1 MSAAMVDR
9 NPEYPSADY
18 SRSMYDSRPQ
28 NDYGRPSYDY
38 SRPTYDSYQQ
48 PGDYNRSSYDP
59 PRAQERYDQ
68 PSQYQRA
75 PDPPVITSGIVS
87 LSDEKAKE
95 RKHLIQMEM
104 RKEYEDHIRRQKPV
118 YYTTGAPEQGL
129 PIGNYGQTRK
139 VLNDERH
146 RDYNKFIKEKE
157 EQVNRHRD
165 EVLQQ
170 RQASPPRQ
178 PQTEMYDHNQMSQTL
193 REERRKEYNDYLKQ
207 KEILEHENAHRPVT
221 PPGGLAIGG
230 YDVYRNQLKA
240 DRVREY
246 RESLLKQQNEQWLQR
261 AKEFELDTSPS
272 HEGHLDSERPLV
284 GSPRNVIID
293 YKKLKEELKAER
305 KNDYNR
311 LLEQKEVNG
320 TPRAPPT
327 PPVGLNI
334 PTEAERHRIAELKK
348 KQYREELLRQQKEQI
363 LNRAQH
369 QLEIPVIDR
378 RQAISDPPPPL
389 DLSQDRPPSGRW
401 DPDSYRQPNFG
412 AVKRVTSPPH
422 QANIGHDDYGSY
434 RRQTEHEVRNKE
446 YNEFLAKKQNLED
459 ERRQK
464 LVEQRRQAPA
474 PIIKGDYYSSEQY
487 DHKRQALRDQQH
499 REYQNYL
506 KSDDLLNPM
515 WKGNITSLPMVESEL
530 RYNEF
535 RKMQEKQRNRDYNFH
550 LKHEQQS
557 KRAPTP
563 DYLQGLPLSQR
574 QYDNMR
580 KMQEKQRNQEYN
592 QLLAKKGFDRH
603 QPPETNRRPELGM
616 RSEFQDQFQD
626 PLANRSTH
634 SSEMEQ
640 YMSRVDNQAR
650 FNLNSHIQIAP
661 QAVSSDYARTHSGK
675 LQSYGLMTETHDQ
688 FRSPTIKRQEML
700 DQQEPAGRQS
710 QRNVPLGSLITG
722 DRVDYPSSAN
732 VKFNNER
739 RREYNE
745 YIKPQDLKN
754 IHRKREEAISKIESE
769 GIDLDKV
776 RIFPQGEY
784 QDKHK
789 QLQEE
794 WRKNFRDFAAKKHEI
809 VKKELEERE
818 QELAKY
824 YRKEIDNPHILPV
837 GEYKD
842 KQKLFQQQW
851 REECRDYYS
860 GHPVVQK
867 SKEIWKEDEPV
878 HTIPQSG
885 EYKGRRERL
894 NNALREEFKE
904 YLSQKTPPK
913 ERLKVFGQQGAVL
926 FDPLY
931 NKDTKNRVRE
941 ERSKDFQ
948 DFLEK
953 QEAERYRKQDNTR
966 SENRIGFMSQLGKPV
981 EEIRER
987 LAKERHEDYN
997 KYLQSKYNSQSQQRP
1012 LERPKW
1018 VDPKIMED
1026 NWQKEAG
1033 GSRSNSR
1040 PPSNKPVQTPTYEEM
1055 LQRKR
1060 REEASYRR
1068 YDDPEYSRSGDPGR
1082 RPMP

>member
-9 NPEYPSADY
+9 NADYPSADY
-18 SRSMYDSRPQ
+18 GRPMYDSRPQ
-28 NDYGRPSYDY
+28 NDYGHPSYDY
-38 SRPTYDSYQQ
+38 NRPTYDSYQQ

-104 RKEYEDHIRRQKPV
+104 RKEYEDHMRRQKPV
-118 YYTTGAPEQGL
+118 YYTTGGPEQGL

-139 VLNDERH
+139 ILNDERH
-146 RDYNKFIKEKE
+146 RDYNKFMKEKE
-157 EQVNRHRD
+157 EQASRHRD
-165 EVLQQ
+165 EMLQQ
-170 RQASPPRQ
+170 RQVSPPRQ
-178 PQTEMYDHNQMSQTL
+178 PQAEMYDHNQMSQTL
-193 REERRKEYNDYLKQ
+193 REERKKEYNDYL
-207 KEILEHENAHRPVT
+207 ENPRQRPSRD
-221 PPGGLAIGG
+221 G
-230 YDVYRNQLKA
+230 
-240 DRVREY
+240 
-246 RESLLKQQNEQWLQR
+246 
-261 AKEFELDTSPS
+261 
-272 HEGHLDSERPLV
+272 RPL
-284 GSPRNVIID
+284 GTPS
-293 YKKLKEELKAER
+293 
-305 KNDYNR
+305 
-311 LLEQKEVNG
+311 QKEVNG

-378 RQAISDPPPPL
+378 RQANSDPPPPL
-389 DLSQDRPPSGRW
+389 DLSQAQDRPPSGRW
-401 DPDSYRQPNFG
+401 DPDSYRQSNFG

-446 YNEFLAKKQNLED
+446 YNEFLAKKQHMED
-459 ERRQK
+459 EKRMK

-506 KSDDLLNPM
+506 KSQPATPPEAY
-515 WKGNITSLPMVESEL
+515 GLPIGQQHYIPKQKWME
-530 RYNEF
+530 R
-535 RKMQEKQRNRDYNFH
+535 QRNMEYNQLLRKQH
-550 LKHEQQS
+550 DQNS

-616 RSEFQDQFQD
+616 RSEFQDQ
-626 PLANRSTH
+626 
-634 SSEMEQ
+634 
-640 YMSRVDNQAR
+640 
-650 FNLNSHIQIAP
+650 
-661 QAVSSDYARTHSGK
+661 
-675 LQSYGLMTETHDQ
+675 
-688 FRSPTIKRQEML
+688 
-700 DQQEPAGRQS
+700 EPAGRQS
-710 QRNVPLGSLITG
+710 QRNVPVGSLITG

-754 IHRKREEAISKIESE
+754 IHRKREEAISKIESD

-784 QDKHK
+784 QDKQK

-818 QELAKY
+818 REIAKY
-824 YRKEIDNPHILPV
+824 YQKEIDNPHILPV

-842 KQKLFQQQW
+842 RQKVLQRQW

-904 YLSQKTPPK
+904 YQSQKPPPK
-913 ERLKVFGQQGAVL
+913 ERVKVFGQQGAVL

-931 NKDTKNRVRE
+931 NKDTKDRVRE

-948 DFLEK
+948 EFLEQK
-953 QEAERYRKQDNTR
+953 QEADRYRRQDNNR

>member
-18 SRSMYDSRPQ
+18 GRSMYDSRPQ

-38 SRPTYDSYQQ
+38 NRPTYDSYQQ

-157 EQVNRHRD
+157 EQANRHRD

-246 RESLLKQQNEQWLQR
+246 RESLLK
-261 AKEFELDTSPS
+261 
-272 HEGHLDSERPLV
+272 
-284 GSPRNVIID
+284 
-293 YKKLKEELKAER
+293 
-305 KNDYNR
+305 
-311 LLEQKEVNG
+311 KEVNG

-446 YNEFLAKKQNLED
+446 YNEFLAKKQHLED

-464 LVEQRRQAPA
+464 LVEQRQQAPA

-506 KSDDLLNPM
+506 KSQPATPPEAY
-515 WKGNITSLPMVESEL
+515 GLPIGQQHYIPKQKWME
-530 RYNEF
+530 R
-535 RKMQEKQRNRDYNFH
+535 QRNMEYNQL
-550 LKHEQQS
+550 LKKQHEQQS

-626 PLANRSTH
+626 PLANRSTR

-675 LQSYGLMTETHDQ
+675 LQSYGLMTETQDQ

-700 DQQEPAGRQS
+700 DQEPAGRQS

-754 IHRKREEAISKIESE
+754 IHRKREEAISKIESD

-997 KYLQSKYNSQSQQRP
+997 KYLQSKYNSKSQQRP

-1018 VDPKIMED
+1018 VDPNIMED

>member
-9 NPEYPSADY
+9 NADYPSADY
-18 SRSMYDSRPQ
+18 GRPMYDSRPQ
-28 NDYGRPSYDY
+28 NDYGHPSYDY
-38 SRPTYDSYQQ
+38 NRPTYDSYQQ

-104 RKEYEDHIRRQKPV
+104 RKEYEDHMRRQKPV
-118 YYTTGAPEQGL
+118 YYTTGGPEQGL

-139 VLNDERH
+139 ILNDERH
-146 RDYNKFIKEKE
+146 RDYNKFMKEKE
-157 EQVNRHRD
+157 EQASRHRD
-165 EVLQQ
+165 EMLQQ
-170 RQASPPRQ
+170 RQVSPPRQ
-178 PQTEMYDHNQMSQTL
+178 PQAEMYDHNQMSQTL
-193 REERRKEYNDYLKQ
+193 REERKKEYNDYL
-207 KEILEHENAHRPVT
+207 ENPRQRPSRD
-221 PPGGLAIGG
+221 G
-230 YDVYRNQLKA
+230 
-240 DRVREY
+240 
-246 RESLLKQQNEQWLQR
+246 
-261 AKEFELDTSPS
+261 
-272 HEGHLDSERPLV
+272 RPL
-284 GSPRNVIID
+284 
-293 YKKLKEELKAER
+293 
-305 KNDYNR
+305 
-311 LLEQKEVNG
+311 G
-320 TPRAPPT
+320 TPS
-327 PPVGLNI
+327 
-334 PTEAERHRIAELKK
+334 
-348 KQYREELLRQQKEQI
+348 QQQKEQI

-378 RQAISDPPPPL
+378 RQANSDPPPPL
-389 DLSQDRPPSGRW
+389 DLSQAQDRPPSGRW
-401 DPDSYRQPNFG
+401 DPDSYRQSNFG

-446 YNEFLAKKQNLED
+446 YNEFLAKKQHMED
-459 ERRQK
+459 EKRMK

-506 KSDDLLNPM
+506 KSQPATPPEAY
-515 WKGNITSLPMVESEL
+515 GLPIGQQHYIPKQKWME
-530 RYNEF
+530 R
-535 RKMQEKQRNRDYNFH
+535 QRNMEYNQLLRKQH
-550 LKHEQQS
+550 DQNS

-616 RSEFQDQFQD
+616 RSEFQDQ
-626 PLANRSTH
+626 
-634 SSEMEQ
+634 
-640 YMSRVDNQAR
+640 
-650 FNLNSHIQIAP
+650 
-661 QAVSSDYARTHSGK
+661 
-675 LQSYGLMTETHDQ
+675 
-688 FRSPTIKRQEML
+688 
-700 DQQEPAGRQS
+700 EPAGRQS
-710 QRNVPLGSLITG
+710 QRNVPVGSLITG

-754 IHRKREEAISKIESE
+754 IHRKREEAISKIESD

-784 QDKHK
+784 QDKQK

-818 QELAKY
+818 REIAKY
-824 YRKEIDNPHILPV
+824 YQKEIDNPHILPV

-842 KQKLFQQQW
+842 RQKVLQRQW

-904 YLSQKTPPK
+904 YQSQKPPPK
-913 ERLKVFGQQGAVL
+913 ERVKVFGQQGAVL

-931 NKDTKNRVRE
+931 NKDTKDRVRE

-948 DFLEK
+948 EFLEQK
-953 QEAERYRKQDNTR
+953 QEADRYRRQDNNR

>member
-9 NPEYPSADY
+9 NADYPSADY
-18 SRSMYDSRPQ
+18 GRPMYDSRPQ
-28 NDYGRPSYDY
+28 NDYGHPSYDY
-38 SRPTYDSYQQ
+38 NRPTYDSYQQ

-104 RKEYEDHIRRQKPV
+104 RKEYEDHMRRQKPV
-118 YYTTGAPEQGL
+118 YYTTGGPEQGL

-139 VLNDERH
+139 ILNDERH
-146 RDYNKFIKEKE
+146 RDYNKFMKEKE
-157 EQVNRHRD
+157 EQASRHRD
-165 EVLQQ
+165 EMLQQ
-170 RQASPPRQ
+170 RQVSPPRQ
-178 PQTEMYDHNQMSQTL
+178 PQAEMYDHNQMSQTL
-193 REERRKEYNDYLKQ
+193 REERKKEYNDYLKQ

-240 DRVREY
+240 DRKREY

-261 AKEFELDTSPS
+261 AKELELDTSPS
-272 HEGHLDSERPLV
+272 HEGHLDTERPLV

-293 YKKLKEELKAER
+293 YKKLKEELSAER

-378 RQAISDPPPPL
+378 RQANSDPPPPL
-389 DLSQDRPPSGRW
+389 DLSQAQDRPPSGRW
-401 DPDSYRQPNFG
+401 DPDSYRQSNFG

-446 YNEFLAKKQNLED
+446 YNEFLAKKQHMED
-459 ERRQK
+459 EKRMK

-506 KSDDLLNPM
+506 KSQPATPPEAY
-515 WKGNITSLPMVESEL
+515 GLPIGQQHYIPKQKWME
-530 RYNEF
+530 R
-535 RKMQEKQRNRDYNFH
+535 QRNMEYNQLLRKQH
-550 LKHEQQS
+550 DQNS

-626 PLANRSTH
+626 PLANRGTR

-661 QAVSSDYARTHSGK
+661 QAVSSDYTRTHSGK
-675 LQSYGLMTETHDQ
+675 LQSYGLTTETHDQ
-688 FRSPTIKRQEML
+688 Q
-700 DQQEPAGRQS
+700 
-710 QRNVPLGSLITG
+710 
-722 DRVDYPSSAN
+722 
-732 VKFNNER
+732 
-739 RREYNE
+739 
-745 YIKPQDLKN
+745 
-754 IHRKREEAISKIESE
+754 
-769 GIDLDKV
+769 
-776 RIFPQGEY
+776 
-784 QDKHK
+784 
-789 QLQEE
+789 
-794 WRKNFRDFAAKKHEI
+794 
-809 VKKELEERE
+809 
-818 QELAKY
+818 
-824 YRKEIDNPHILPV
+824 
-837 GEYKD
+837 
-842 KQKLFQQQW
+842 
-851 REECRDYYS
+851 
-860 GHPVVQK
+860 
-867 SKEIWKEDEPV
+867 
-878 HTIPQSG
+878 
-885 EYKGRRERL
+885 
-894 NNALREEFKE
+894 
-904 YLSQKTPPK
+904 
-913 ERLKVFGQQGAVL
+913 
-926 FDPLY
+926 
-931 NKDTKNRVRE
+931 
-941 ERSKDFQ
+941 
-948 DFLEK
+948 K
-953 QEAERYRKQDNTR
+953 QEADRYRRQDNNR

>member
-9 NPEYPSADY
+9 NADYPSADY
-18 SRSMYDSRPQ
+18 GRPMYDSRPQ
-28 NDYGRPSYDY
+28 NDYGHPSYDY
-38 SRPTYDSYQQ
+38 NRPTYDSYQQ

-104 RKEYEDHIRRQKPV
+104 RKEYEDHMRRQKPV
-118 YYTTGAPEQGL
+118 YYTTGGPEQGL

-139 VLNDERH
+139 ILNDERH
-146 RDYNKFIKEKE
+146 RDYNKFMKEKE
-157 EQVNRHRD
+157 EQASRHRD
-165 EVLQQ
+165 EMLQQ
-170 RQASPPRQ
+170 RQVSPPRQ
-178 PQTEMYDHNQMSQTL
+178 PQAEMYDHNQMSQTL
-193 REERRKEYNDYLKQ
+193 REERKKEYNDYL
-207 KEILEHENAHRPVT
+207 
-221 PPGGLAIGG
+221 
-230 YDVYRNQLKA
+230 
-240 DRVREY
+240 
-246 RESLLKQQNEQWLQR
+246 
-261 AKEFELDTSPS
+261 
-272 HEGHLDSERPLV
+272 
-284 GSPRNVIID
+284 
-293 YKKLKEELKAER
+293 
-305 KNDYNR
+305 
-311 LLEQKEVNG
+311 KEVNG

-378 RQAISDPPPPL
+378 RQANSDPPPPL
-389 DLSQDRPPSGRW
+389 DLSQAQDRPPSGRW
-401 DPDSYRQPNFG
+401 DPDSYRQSNFG

-446 YNEFLAKKQNLED
+446 YNEFLAKKQHMED
-459 ERRQK
+459 EKRMK

-506 KSDDLLNPM
+506 KSQPATPPEAY
-515 WKGNITSLPMVESEL
+515 GLPIGQQHYIPKQKWME
-530 RYNEF
+530 R
-535 RKMQEKQRNRDYNFH
+535 QRNMEYNQLLRKQH
-550 LKHEQQS
+550 DQNS

-616 RSEFQDQFQD
+616 RSEFQDQ
-626 PLANRSTH
+626 
-634 SSEMEQ
+634 
-640 YMSRVDNQAR
+640 
-650 FNLNSHIQIAP
+650 
-661 QAVSSDYARTHSGK
+661 
-675 LQSYGLMTETHDQ
+675 
-688 FRSPTIKRQEML
+688 
-700 DQQEPAGRQS
+700 EPAGRQS
-710 QRNVPLGSLITG
+710 QRNVPVGSLITG

-754 IHRKREEAISKIESE
+754 IHRKREEAISKIESD

-784 QDKHK
+784 QDKQK

-818 QELAKY
+818 REIAKY
-824 YRKEIDNPHILPV
+824 YQKEIDNPHILPV

-842 KQKLFQQQW
+842 RQKVLQRQW

-904 YLSQKTPPK
+904 YQSQKPPPK
-913 ERLKVFGQQGAVL
+913 ERVKVFGQQGAVL

-931 NKDTKNRVRE
+931 NKDTKDRVRE

-948 DFLEK
+948 EFLEQK
-953 QEAERYRKQDNTR
+953 QEADRYRRQDNNR

>member
-9 NPEYPSADY
+9 NADYPSADY
-18 SRSMYDSRPQ
+18 GRPMYDSRPQ
-28 NDYGRPSYDY
+28 NDYGHPSYDY
-38 SRPTYDSYQQ
+38 NRPTYDSYQQ

-104 RKEYEDHIRRQKPV
+104 RKEYEDHMRRQKPV
-118 YYTTGAPEQGL
+118 YYTTGGPEQGL

-139 VLNDERH
+139 ILNDERH
-146 RDYNKFIKEKE
+146 RDYNKFMKEKE
-157 EQVNRHRD
+157 EQASRHRD
-165 EVLQQ
+165 EMLQQ
-170 RQASPPRQ
+170 RQVSPPRQ
-178 PQTEMYDHNQMSQTL
+178 PQAEMYDHNQMSQTL
-193 REERRKEYNDYLKQ
+193 REERKKEYNDYLKQ

-240 DRVREY
+240 DRKREY

-261 AKEFELDTSPS
+261 AKELELDTSPS
-272 HEGHLDSERPLV
+272 HEGHLDTERPLV

-293 YKKLKEELKAER
+293 YKKLKEELSAER

-378 RQAISDPPPPL
+378 RQANSDPPPPL
-389 DLSQDRPPSGRW
+389 DLSQAQDRPPSGRW
-401 DPDSYRQPNFG
+401 DPDSYRQSNFG

-446 YNEFLAKKQNLED
+446 YNEFLAKKQHMED
-459 ERRQK
+459 EKRMK

-506 KSDDLLNPM
+506 KSQPATPPEAY
-515 WKGNITSLPMVESEL
+515 GLPIGQQHYIPKQKWME
-530 RYNEF
+530 R
-535 RKMQEKQRNRDYNFH
+535 QRNMEYNQLLRKQH
-550 LKHEQQS
+550 DQNS

-616 RSEFQDQFQD
+616 RSEFQDQ
-626 PLANRSTH
+626 
-634 SSEMEQ
+634 
-640 YMSRVDNQAR
+640 
-650 FNLNSHIQIAP
+650 
-661 QAVSSDYARTHSGK
+661 
-675 LQSYGLMTETHDQ
+675 
-688 FRSPTIKRQEML
+688 
-700 DQQEPAGRQS
+700 EPAGRQS
-710 QRNVPLGSLITG
+710 QRNVPVGSLITG

-745 YIKPQDLKN
+745 YIKKP
-754 IHRKREEAISKIESE
+754 
-769 GIDLDKV
+769 
-776 RIFPQGEY
+776 
-784 QDKHK
+784 
-789 QLQEE
+789 
-794 WRKNFRDFAAKKHEI
+794 
-809 VKKELEERE
+809 
-818 QELAKY
+818 
-824 YRKEIDNPHILPV
+824 
-837 GEYKD
+837 
-842 KQKLFQQQW
+842 
-851 REECRDYYS
+851 
-860 GHPVVQK
+860 
-867 SKEIWKEDEPV
+867 
-878 HTIPQSG
+878 
-885 EYKGRRERL
+885 
-894 NNALREEFKE
+894 
-904 YLSQKTPPK
+904 PPK
-913 ERLKVFGQQGAVL
+913 ERVKVFGQQGAVL

-931 NKDTKNRVRE
+931 NKDTKDRVRE

-948 DFLEK
+948 EFLEQK
-953 QEAERYRKQDNTR
+953 QEADRYRRQDNNR

>member
-9 NPEYPSADY
+9 NADYPSADY
-18 SRSMYDSRPQ
+18 GRPMYDSRPQ
-28 NDYGRPSYDY
+28 NDYGHPSYDY
-38 SRPTYDSYQQ
+38 NRPTYDSYQQ

-104 RKEYEDHIRRQKPV
+104 RKEYEDHMRRQKPV
-118 YYTTGAPEQGL
+118 YYTTGGPEQGL

-139 VLNDERH
+139 ILNDERH
-146 RDYNKFIKEKE
+146 RDYNKFMKEKE
-157 EQVNRHRD
+157 EQASRHRD
-165 EVLQQ
+165 EMLQQ
-170 RQASPPRQ
+170 RQVSPPRQ
-178 PQTEMYDHNQMSQTL
+178 PQAEMYDHNQMSQTL
-193 REERRKEYNDYLKQ
+193 REERKKEYNDYLKQ

-240 DRVREY
+240 DRKREY

-261 AKEFELDTSPS
+261 AKELELDTSPS
-272 HEGHLDSERPLV
+272 HEGHLDTERPLV

-293 YKKLKEELKAER
+293 YKKLKEELSAER

-378 RQAISDPPPPL
+378 RQANSDPPPPL
-389 DLSQDRPPSGRW
+389 DLSQAQDRPPSGRW
-401 DPDSYRQPNFG
+401 DPDSYRQSNFG

-446 YNEFLAKKQNLED
+446 YNEFLAKKQHMED
-459 ERRQK
+459 EKRMK

-506 KSDDLLNPM
+506 KSQPATPPEAY
-515 WKGNITSLPMVESEL
+515 GLPIGQQHYIPKQKWME
-530 RYNEF
+530 R
-535 RKMQEKQRNRDYNFH
+535 QRNMEYNQLLRKQH
-550 LKHEQQS
+550 DQNS

-616 RSEFQDQFQD
+616 RSEFQDQ
-626 PLANRSTH
+626 
-634 SSEMEQ
+634 
-640 YMSRVDNQAR
+640 
-650 FNLNSHIQIAP
+650 
-661 QAVSSDYARTHSGK
+661 
-675 LQSYGLMTETHDQ
+675 
-688 FRSPTIKRQEML
+688 
-700 DQQEPAGRQS
+700 
-710 QRNVPLGSLITG
+710 
-722 DRVDYPSSAN
+722 
-732 VKFNNER
+732 
-739 RREYNE
+739 
-745 YIKPQDLKN
+745 
-754 IHRKREEAISKIESE
+754 
-769 GIDLDKV
+769 
-776 RIFPQGEY
+776 
-784 QDKHK
+784 
-789 QLQEE
+789 
-794 WRKNFRDFAAKKHEI
+794 
-809 VKKELEERE
+809 
-818 QELAKY
+818 
-824 YRKEIDNPHILPV
+824 
-837 GEYKD
+837 
-842 KQKLFQQQW
+842 
-851 REECRDYYS
+851 
-860 GHPVVQK
+860 HPVVQK

-904 YLSQKTPPK
+904 YQSQKPPPK
-913 ERLKVFGQQGAVL
+913 ERVKVFGQQGAVL

-931 NKDTKNRVRE
+931 NKDTKDRVRE

-948 DFLEK
+948 EFLEQK
-953 QEAERYRKQDNTR
+953 QEADRYRRQDNNR

>member
-9 NPEYPSADY
+9 NADYPSADY
-18 SRSMYDSRPQ
+18 GRPMYDSRPQ
-28 NDYGRPSYDY
+28 NDYGHPSYDY
-38 SRPTYDSYQQ
+38 NRPTYDSYQQ

-104 RKEYEDHIRRQKPV
+104 RKEYEDHMRRQKPV
-118 YYTTGAPEQGL
+118 YYTTGGPEQGL

-139 VLNDERH
+139 ILNDERH
-146 RDYNKFIKEKE
+146 RDYNKFMKEKE
-157 EQVNRHRD
+157 EQASRHRD
-165 EVLQQ
+165 EMLQQ
-170 RQASPPRQ
+170 RQVSPPRQ
-178 PQTEMYDHNQMSQTL
+178 PQAEMYDHNQMSQTL
-193 REERRKEYNDYLKQ
+193 REERKKEYNDYL
-207 KEILEHENAHRPVT
+207 
-221 PPGGLAIGG
+221 
-230 YDVYRNQLKA
+230 
-240 DRVREY
+240 
-246 RESLLKQQNEQWLQR
+246 
-261 AKEFELDTSPS
+261 
-272 HEGHLDSERPLV
+272 
-284 GSPRNVIID
+284 
-293 YKKLKEELKAER
+293 
-305 KNDYNR
+305 
-311 LLEQKEVNG
+311 
-320 TPRAPPT
+320 
-327 PPVGLNI
+327 
-334 PTEAERHRIAELKK
+334 
-348 KQYREELLRQQKEQI
+348 QQKEQI

-378 RQAISDPPPPL
+378 RQANSDPPPPL
-389 DLSQDRPPSGRW
+389 DLSQAQDRPPSGRW
-401 DPDSYRQPNFG
+401 DPDSYRQSNFG

-446 YNEFLAKKQNLED
+446 YNEFLAKKQHMED
-459 ERRQK
+459 EKRMK

-506 KSDDLLNPM
+506 KSQPATPPEAY
-515 WKGNITSLPMVESEL
+515 GLPIGQQHYIPKQKWME
-530 RYNEF
+530 R
-535 RKMQEKQRNRDYNFH
+535 QRNMEYNQLLRKQH
-550 LKHEQQS
+550 DQNS

-616 RSEFQDQFQD
+616 RSEFQDQ
-626 PLANRSTH
+626 
-634 SSEMEQ
+634 
-640 YMSRVDNQAR
+640 
-650 FNLNSHIQIAP
+650 
-661 QAVSSDYARTHSGK
+661 
-675 LQSYGLMTETHDQ
+675 
-688 FRSPTIKRQEML
+688 
-700 DQQEPAGRQS
+700 EPAGRQS
-710 QRNVPLGSLITG
+710 QRNVPVGSLITG

-754 IHRKREEAISKIESE
+754 IHRKREEAISKIESD

-784 QDKHK
+784 QDKQK

-818 QELAKY
+818 REIAKY
-824 YRKEIDNPHILPV
+824 YQKEIDNPHILPV

-842 KQKLFQQQW
+842 RQKVLQRQW

-904 YLSQKTPPK
+904 YQSQKPPPK
-913 ERLKVFGQQGAVL
+913 ERVKVFGQQGAVL

-931 NKDTKNRVRE
+931 NKDTKDRVRE

-948 DFLEK
+948 EFLEQK
-953 QEAERYRKQDNTR
+953 QEADRYRRQDNNR

>member
-9 NPEYPSADY
+9 NADYPSADY
-18 SRSMYDSRPQ
+18 GRPMYDSRPQ
-28 NDYGRPSYDY
+28 NDYGHPSYDY
-38 SRPTYDSYQQ
+38 NRPTYDSYQQ

-104 RKEYEDHIRRQKPV
+104 RKEYEDHMRRQKPV
-118 YYTTGAPEQGL
+118 YYTTGGPEQGL

-139 VLNDERH
+139 ILNDERH
-146 RDYNKFIKEKE
+146 RDYNKFMKEKE
-157 EQVNRHRD
+157 EQASRHRD
-165 EVLQQ
+165 EMLQQ
-170 RQASPPRQ
+170 RQVSPPRQ
-178 PQTEMYDHNQMSQTL
+178 PQAEMYDHNQMSQTL
-193 REERRKEYNDYLKQ
+193 REERKKEYNDYLKQ

-240 DRVREY
+240 DRKREY

-261 AKEFELDTSPS
+261 AKELELDTSPS
-272 HEGHLDSERPLV
+272 HEGHLDTERPLV

-293 YKKLKEELKAER
+293 YKKLKEELSAER

-378 RQAISDPPPPL
+378 RQANSDPPPPL
-389 DLSQDRPPSGRW
+389 DLSQAQDRPPSGRW
-401 DPDSYRQPNFG
+401 DPDSYRQSNFG

-446 YNEFLAKKQNLED
+446 YNEFLAKKQHMED
-459 ERRQK
+459 EKRMK

-506 KSDDLLNPM
+506 KSQPATPPEAY
-515 WKGNITSLPMVESEL
+515 GLPIGQQHYIPKQKWME
-530 RYNEF
+530 R
-535 RKMQEKQRNRDYNFH
+535 QRNMEYNQLLRKQH
-550 LKHEQQS
+550 DQNS

-626 PLANRSTH
+626 PLANRGTR

-661 QAVSSDYARTHSGK
+661 QAVSSDYTRTHSGK
-675 LQSYGLMTETHDQ
+675 LQSYGLTTETHDQ
-688 FRSPTIKRQEML
+688 FKSPAIKRQEML
-700 DQQEPAGRQS
+700 DQ
-710 QRNVPLGSLITG
+710 
-722 DRVDYPSSAN
+722 
-732 VKFNNER
+732 
-739 RREYNE
+739 
-745 YIKPQDLKN
+745 
-754 IHRKREEAISKIESE
+754 
-769 GIDLDKV
+769 
-776 RIFPQGEY
+776 
-784 QDKHK
+784 
-789 QLQEE
+789 
-794 WRKNFRDFAAKKHEI
+794 
-809 VKKELEERE
+809 
-818 QELAKY
+818 
-824 YRKEIDNPHILPV
+824 
-837 GEYKD
+837 
-842 KQKLFQQQW
+842 
-851 REECRDYYS
+851 
-860 GHPVVQK
+860 
-867 SKEIWKEDEPV
+867 
-878 HTIPQSG
+878 
-885 EYKGRRERL
+885 
-894 NNALREEFKE
+894 
-904 YLSQKTPPK
+904 
-913 ERLKVFGQQGAVL
+913 
-926 FDPLY
+926 
-931 NKDTKNRVRE
+931 
-941 ERSKDFQ
+941 
-948 DFLEK
+948 K
-953 QEAERYRKQDNTR
+953 QEADRYRRQDNNR

>member
-9 NPEYPSADY
+9 NADYPSADY
-18 SRSMYDSRPQ
+18 GRPMYDSRPQ
-28 NDYGRPSYDY
+28 NDYGHPSYDY
-38 SRPTYDSYQQ
+38 NRPTYDSYQQ

-104 RKEYEDHIRRQKPV
+104 RKEYEDHMRRQKPV
-118 YYTTGAPEQGL
+118 YYTTGGPEQGL

-139 VLNDERH
+139 ILNDERH
-146 RDYNKFIKEKE
+146 RDYNKFMKEKE
-157 EQVNRHRD
+157 EQASRHRD
-165 EVLQQ
+165 EMLQQ
-170 RQASPPRQ
+170 RQVSPPRQ
-178 PQTEMYDHNQMSQTL
+178 PQAEMYDHNQMSQTL
-193 REERRKEYNDYLKQ
+193 REERKKEYNDYLKQ

-240 DRVREY
+240 DRKREY

-261 AKEFELDTSPS
+261 AKELELDTSPS
-272 HEGHLDSERPLV
+272 HEGHLDTERPLV

-293 YKKLKEELKAER
+293 YKKLKEELSAER

-378 RQAISDPPPPL
+378 RQANSDPPPPL
-389 DLSQDRPPSGRW
+389 DLSQAQDRPPSGRW
-401 DPDSYRQPNFG
+401 DPDSYRQSNFG

-446 YNEFLAKKQNLED
+446 YNEFLAKKQHMED
-459 ERRQK
+459 EKRMK

-506 KSDDLLNPM
+506 KSQPATPPEAY
-515 WKGNITSLPMVESEL
+515 GLPIGQQHYIPKQKWME
-530 RYNEF
+530 R
-535 RKMQEKQRNRDYNFH
+535 QRNMEYNQLLRKQH
-550 LKHEQQS
+550 DQNS

-616 RSEFQDQFQD
+616 RSEFQDQ
-626 PLANRSTH
+626 
-634 SSEMEQ
+634 
-640 YMSRVDNQAR
+640 
-650 FNLNSHIQIAP
+650 
-661 QAVSSDYARTHSGK
+661 
-675 LQSYGLMTETHDQ
+675 
-688 FRSPTIKRQEML
+688 
-700 DQQEPAGRQS
+700 EPAGRQS
-710 QRNVPLGSLITG
+710 QRNVPVGSLITG

-754 IHRKREEAISKIESE
+754 IHRKREEAISKIESD

-784 QDKHK
+784 QDKQK

-818 QELAKY
+818 REIAKY
-824 YRKEIDNPHILPV
+824 YQKEIDNPHILPV

-842 KQKLFQQQW
+842 RQKVLQRQW

-904 YLSQKTPPK
+904 YQSQKPPPK
-913 ERLKVFGQQGAVL
+913 ERVKVFGQQGAVL

-931 NKDTKNRVRE
+931 NKDTKDRVRE

-948 DFLEK
+948 EFLEQK
-953 QEAERYRKQDNTR
+953 QEADRYRRQDNNR

-997 KYLQSKYNSQSQQRP
+997 KYLQS
-1012 LERPKW
+1012 
-1018 VDPKIMED
+1018 D

>member
-9 NPEYPSADY
+9 NADYPSADY
-18 SRSMYDSRPQ
+18 GRPMYDSRPQ
-28 NDYGRPSYDY
+28 NDYGHPSYDY
-38 SRPTYDSYQQ
+38 NRPTYDSYQQ

-104 RKEYEDHIRRQKPV
+104 RKEYEDHMRRQKPV
-118 YYTTGAPEQGL
+118 YYTTGGPEQGL

-139 VLNDERH
+139 ILNDERH
-146 RDYNKFIKEKE
+146 RDYNKFMKEKE
-157 EQVNRHRD
+157 EQASRHRD
-165 EVLQQ
+165 EMLQQ
-170 RQASPPRQ
+170 RQVSPPRQ
-178 PQTEMYDHNQMSQTL
+178 PQAEMYDHNQMSQTL
-193 REERRKEYNDYLKQ
+193 REERKKEYNDYLKQ

-240 DRVREY
+240 DRKREY

-261 AKEFELDTSPS
+261 AKELELDTSPS
-272 HEGHLDSERPLV
+272 HEGHLDTERPLV

-293 YKKLKEELKAER
+293 YKKLKEELSAER

-378 RQAISDPPPPL
+378 RQANSDPPPPL
-389 DLSQDRPPSGRW
+389 DLSQAQDRPPSGRW
-401 DPDSYRQPNFG
+401 DPDSYRQSNFG

-446 YNEFLAKKQNLED
+446 YNEFLAKKQHMED
-459 ERRQK
+459 EKRMK

-506 KSDDLLNPM
+506 KSQPATPPEAY
-515 WKGNITSLPMVESEL
+515 GLPIGQQHYIPKQKWME
-530 RYNEF
+530 R
-535 RKMQEKQRNRDYNFH
+535 QRNMEYNQLLRKQH
-550 LKHEQQS
+550 DQNS

-626 PLANRSTH
+626 PLANRGTR

-661 QAVSSDYARTHSGK
+661 QAVSSDYTRTHSGK
-675 LQSYGLMTETHDQ
+675 LQSYGLTTETHDQ
-688 FRSPTIKRQEML
+688 FKSPAIKRQEML
-700 DQQEPAGRQS
+700 DQQ
-710 QRNVPLGSLITG
+710 
-722 DRVDYPSSAN
+722 
-732 VKFNNER
+732 
-739 RREYNE
+739 
-745 YIKPQDLKN
+745 
-754 IHRKREEAISKIESE
+754 
-769 GIDLDKV
+769 
-776 RIFPQGEY
+776 
-784 QDKHK
+784 
-789 QLQEE
+789 
-794 WRKNFRDFAAKKHEI
+794 
-809 VKKELEERE
+809 
-818 QELAKY
+818 
-824 YRKEIDNPHILPV
+824 
-837 GEYKD
+837 
-842 KQKLFQQQW
+842 
-851 REECRDYYS
+851 
-860 GHPVVQK
+860 
-867 SKEIWKEDEPV
+867 
-878 HTIPQSG
+878 
-885 EYKGRRERL
+885 
-894 NNALREEFKE
+894 
-904 YLSQKTPPK
+904 
-913 ERLKVFGQQGAVL
+913 
-926 FDPLY
+926 
-931 NKDTKNRVRE
+931 
-941 ERSKDFQ
+941 
-948 DFLEK
+948 K
-953 QEAERYRKQDNTR
+953 QEADRYRRQDNNR